1 MRFAFIMD
9 PLDGVNAKK
18 DTSYFLMLAARELGH
33 EVFYLNHHD
42 LVVLEGEVGA
52 PISAVDVH
60 ADITN
65 PFTVL
70 DQRHR
75 PLGDMDVVL
84 VRTDPPFDR
93 RYFYMTLLLDLLPAS
108 TRVVNRPSG
117 LRNWNEK
124 LAAVHFPHLTPKTLV
139 SRDADEINSFA
150 REVGRLTLKP
160 IDGHGGAGIR
170 FMDADDGS
178 DAIDDVTH
186 KGSHWI
192 IAQAYLPEA
201 RQGDKRVLILNGEPL
216 GAILR
221 LHAADAELNNLDQ
234 GGTANPV
241 ELNQADLDICAALKP
256 GLLEQGIVFSGIDVI
271 GDRLIEVNVTSPT
284 GLQELCRFTDTP
296 FHHRIIQHLCTR
308 A

>member
-18 DTSYFLMLAARELGH
+18 DTSYFLMLAAKQLGH
-33 EVFYLNHHD
+33 DVFYLHHND
-42 LVVLEGEVGA
+42 LQSCEGELSA
-52 PISAVDVH
+52 LISEVDVH
-60 ADITN
+60 ESIEN

-70 DQRHR
+70 DQSQ
-75 PLGDMDVVL
+75 LALSEMDVVM

-93 RYFYMTLLLDLLPAS
+93 RYFYMTLLLDLLPGS

-124 LAAVHFPHLTPKTLV
+124 LAAVHFPDLTPRTLV
-139 SRDADEINSFA
+139 SRSAEEINAFA
-150 REVGRLTLKP
+150 RRVGRLTLKP

-170 FMDADDGS
+170 FIEPD
-178 DAIDDVTH
+178 IDDKTIREVTRN
-186 KGSHWI
+186 GSHWI
-192 IAQAYLPEA
+192 IAQEYLA
-201 RQGDKRVLILNGEPL
+201 AAKDGDKRVLILNGEPL

-221 LHAADAELNNLDQ
+221 LHADNAELNNLDQ
-234 GGTANPV
+234 GGSANPV
-241 ELNQADLDICAALKP
+241 DLNQADLKICSALKP
-256 GLLEQGIVFSGIDVI
+256 GLLEQGIAFSGIDVI

-284 GLQELCRFTDTP
+284 GLQELCRFTGVD
-296 FHHRIIQHLCTR
+296 FHHQIIQQLTI

>member
-1 MRFAFIMD
+1 MD
-9 PLDGVNAKK
+9 PLEGVNAKK

-42 LVVLEGEVGA
+42 LVVIDGVLSA
-52 PISAVDVH
+52 PVTTVDVH
-60 ADITN
+60 ADIEN

-70 DQRHR
+70 DQGHQA
-75 PLGDMDVVL
+75 LSSMDVVL

-124 LAAVHFPHLTPKTLV
+124 LAAVHFPHLTPRTLI
-139 SRDADEINSFA
+139 SRQPAEIYSFA
-150 REVGRLTLKP
+150 KTVGRLTLKP

-170 FMDADDGS
+170 FMDADDDS
-178 DAIDDVTH
+178 DAIDEVTH
-186 KGSHWI
+186 NGSHWI
-192 IAQAYLPEA
+192 IAQQYLPEA
-201 RQGDKRVLILNGEPL
+201 REGDKRVLILNGEPL

-241 ELNQADLDICAALKP
+241 DLTQADLDICAELKP

-271 GDRLIEVNVTSPT
+271 GGKLIEVNVTSPT
-284 GLQELCRFTDTP
+284 GLQELCRFTDTAW
-296 FHHRIIQHLCTR
+296 HHEIIRHLSET
-308 A
+308 